1 MAEGVK
7 MPKEKIH
14 PQYYQATV
22 TCSTCGNTFK
32 TGSTL
37 KEIKVDSCSN
47 CHPFYTGQQKFVQ
60 AAGRVEKF
68 QKRLAEQEKAK
79 KNLEKVEANRKAT
92 EVEKQKAKEE
102 KLEARKLEIKKIV
115 ELKDTTV
122 KKTSQSKTEEKPK
135 ETVKVSSKKD
145 TAVKKP
151 AVKKEKPAPKGEVKS
166 KEVASKEVKKAKE
179 TVSKAKA
186 ESAKPVKTAD
196 LGLNSKLTDLLVA
209 AGLTTAKKIAAKKE
223 EDFKE
228 IKGIGPKAVS
238 DIKIALK
245 IVGLSL
251 KA

>member
-1 MAEGVK
+1 MGLKPMAEGVK

-115 ELKDTTV
+115 EMKDTTV
-122 KKTSQSKTEEKPK
+122 KKTSQTKTEEKSK
-135 ETVKVSSKKD
+135 E

-151 AVKKEKPAPKGEVKS
+151 AVKKEKPTQKGEVKS
-166 KEVASKEVKKAKE
+166 KE
-179 TVSKAKA
+179 TVSTAKA